1 MQKEN
6 LNPNIR
12 YQFYKRGNYAEAI
25 INMINFLRTDPSG
38 FEEIFQQIPDKAR
51 SILKFMAPTSPLI
64 YNSNLGQCGDE
75 LMNYLIL
82 TDKGEKNLNI
92 TNNYYK
98 YQSRLGRYGF
108 FTGNYSEIVLYN
120 KYTIN
125 DVVMAL
131 LSNDKYRNDITNSFL
146 NFISVSI
153 DTLPSDSLCIIIDL
167 IHDYKSTGDLVQKT
181 VYSSNINPNDIETK
195 SFVVYTTNNHESSLV
210 KDSVCTTIPNEQ
222 KNSLLASNSGVKNYI
237 RVIEEG
243 EKVIKEMVYP
253 YKKDFNSK
261 DKNLIKEDFSEGY
274 EVLVL
279 TKDLR
284 KRNRSLRCC
293 RYKKLK

>member
-12 YQFYKRGNYAEAI
+12 YHFYKRGNYAEAI
-25 INMINFLRTDPSG
+25 ISMINFMRIDPSG
-38 FEEIFQQIPDKAR
+38 FDKVYQQIPDKAR
-51 SILKFMAPTSPLI
+51 SLLKFMAPTSPLI
-64 YNSNLGQCGDE
+64 FNSNLAQCGDE

-82 TDKGEKNLNI
+82 TDKGEENLNI
-92 TNNYYK
+92 SNNYYK

-108 FTGNYSEIVLYN
+108 FTGNCSEIILYN

-125 DVVMAL
+125 DVIMAL
-131 LSNDKYRNDITNSFL
+131 LSNDKYYNDITNSFF

-153 DTLPSDSLCIIIDL
+153 DTLPSDSLCLIIDL
-167 IHDYKSTGDLVQKT
+167 THDHRDTSGLVQKT

-195 SFVVYTTNNHESSLV
+195 SFVVYTTNNIESSPV
-210 KDSVCTTIPNEQ
+210 KGSICTTIPNEQ
-222 KNSLLASNSGVKNYI
+222 KTSLLGSNSGVKNYI
-237 RVIEEG
+237 RIIEEG
-243 EKVIKEMVYP
+243 ENVSKELIYP
-253 YKKDFNSK
+253 YKKNFNSK

-274 EVLVL
+274 DVLVL

-293 RYKKLK
+293 RYIK